1 MSRLGVR
8 TSKRDFTSILLS
20 ALAIPALRYLAR
32 SSKPT
37 YEGRLSVPGLTS
49 KVDVLW
55 DGYGIPHVVAA
66 SEYDLF
72 LAQGYLHAQE
82 RLWQMDT
89 SRRFLSGRLGEVFGS
104 FSVPWKE
111 LSSAFRGT
119 NLADFDYFIRLI
131 GIRRAASASFDA
143 LAGDDHVRLQAY
155 SDGVNRYIEQCGKRL
170 PWEFRLLRYQPD
182 PWRPQDSIA
191 IVKGLAFFLST
202 ALFTRLTMIALAAKL
217 DTDRARLRSLYPA
230 YPEDAP
236 TVTKSVSHSTGRLWQ
251 FSSGTFALSDW
262 HPAGHGSNSWVIA
275 PARSKTGTA
284 LLCNDPHLRMTLP
297 SLWYLMHLKAHPT
310 EAQPDGYEAWGASI
324 PGSPCV
330 HVGHNRWIA
339 WGVTAAVCDDVD
351 LYREKVHRLD
361 PNLYLDG
368 EKWQPMEN
376 HWETIRVRGSRD
388 IQRNIRRTRHGP
400 VISDFG
406 TPHSESAEVIAF
418 RWTAHDPSREFRC
431 LYGINRARNWNE
443 FLDSLSNQS
452 APTLNY
458 VYADEQGNIGYAL
471 AGNVPLRSE
480 VPSLLPLDGWHTS
493 NDWHGY
499 IPFSEL
505 PRLYN
510 PPEGIIASANNQ
522 IADCSYPYYL
532 SLFFEPPFRIRRIKE
547 LLEAK
552 PSLSMNDMAT
562 MQMDTL
568 SLLGRELIDEL
579 KSDLGNLSEDDP
591 TVKEA
596 ATRLLRW
603 NGQCHEDSVEA
614 ALFHVFHHRLMANLL
629 IPVLGDDLFLAY
641 IEIFNQ
647 CIAPMNRILR
657 DPKSFWFTTRSRSEI
672 VARSLRDA
680 CAELEQALGQN
691 QDNWRW
697 GRIHTLL
704 LNHSLG
710 RVKILA
716 PCLSIGP
723 FPSPGDG
730 VTLNMGFYRHS
741 NPYNQTV
748 GASLR
753 MIVDVSSSRQ
763 SHVIL
768 PGGQSGHFMSP
779 HYRDQTP
786 LWRRGQYIPMA
797 LDYKKADS
805 LRHLLMEPVSP

>member
-1 MSRLGVR
+1 
-8 TSKRDFTSILLS
+8 
-20 ALAIPALRYLAR
+20 
-32 SSKPT
+32 
-37 YEGRLSVPGLTS
+37 
-49 KVDVLW
+49 
-55 DGYGIPHVVAA
+55 
-66 SEYDLF
+66 
-72 LAQGYLHAQE
+72 
-82 RLWQMDT
+82 
-89 SRRFLSGRLGEVFGS
+89 
-104 FSVPWKE
+104 
-111 LSSAFRGT
+111 
-119 NLADFDYFIRLI
+119 
-131 GIRRAASASFDA
+131 
-143 LAGDDHVRLQAY
+143 
-155 SDGVNRYIEQCGKRL
+155 
-170 PWEFRLLRYQPD
+170 
-182 PWRPQDSIA
+182 
-191 IVKGLAFFLST
+191 
-202 ALFTRLTMIALAAKL
+202 
-217 DTDRARLRSLYPA
+217 
-230 YPEDAP
+230 
-236 TVTKSVSHSTGRLWQ
+236 
-251 FSSGTFALSDW
+251 
-262 HPAGHGSNSWVIA
+262 
-275 PARSKTGTA
+275 
-284 LLCNDPHLRMTLP
+284 
-297 SLWYLMHLKAHPT
+297 
-310 EAQPDGYEAWGASI
+310 
-324 PGSPCV
+324 
-330 HVGHNRWIA
+330 
-339 WGVTAAVCDDVD
+339 
-351 LYREKVHRLD
+351 
-361 PNLYLDG
+361 
-368 EKWQPMEN
+368 
-376 HWETIRVRGSRD
+376 
-388 IQRNIRRTRHGP
+388 
-400 VISDFG
+400 
-406 TPHSESAEVIAF
+406 
-418 RWTAHDPSREFRC
+418 
-431 LYGINRARNWNE
+431 
-443 FLDSLSNQS
+443 
-452 APTLNY
+452 
-458 VYADEQGNIGYAL
+458 
-471 AGNVPLRSE
+471 
-480 VPSLLPLDGWHTS
+480 
-493 NDWHGY
+493 
-499 IPFSEL
+499 
-505 PRLYN
+505 
-510 PPEGIIASANNQ
+510 
-522 IADCSYPYYL
+522 
-532 SLFFEPPFRIRRIKE
+532 
-547 LLEAK
+547 
-552 PSLSMNDMAT
+552 
-562 MQMDTL
+562 MQVDTL

-579 KSDLGNLSEDDP
+579 KSDLGNLSEDNP

-657 DPKSFWFTTRSRSEI
+657 DPKSFWFATRSRSEI